1 MPFEHQG
8 EKVSAE
14 RPVVGGRMQK
24 THFLNFGW
32 PSVRGSAAS
41 SCAER
46 FVSERKNQHTRE
58 LISTR
63 NT

>member
-1 MPFEHQG
+1 M
-8 EKVSAE
+8 SAE

-24 THFLNFGW
+24 THFLNLGW